1 MNTLRKK
8 RNSLTLFQRVSE
20 STFLDATTTDS
31 SARALA
37 ACLKVESDK
46 AAESPDNNIKSNKS
60 VNNVTALKKSRSR
73 AASEMFWEEGVPEMP
88 VDNKTVVETTRRRSQ
103 SYELLEEELERKEA
117 ELKMAAEIGLKLF
130 EKSEASTK
138 RCEELNI
145 QVRDLSNQ
153 LIELEMENEVM
164 QRRQVAQRKR
174 QEEISKENIKLS
186 SDIGQVDSLKS
197 ELEEA
202 RATIALL
209 ESSYNEQPSK
219 YRRSSRRLSLG
230 GKNSVNGGIGSNGSI
245 GGNENNGST
254 RDIADHGIEDNE
266 TTKNQIE
273 NDPAKVIELENQL
286 DVLQMELAIAKK
298 KTTLVEKSNLRVLE
312 LESLAKENKINLDE
326 LRIENDVSRNNMRQA
341 MNKCAKF
348 EEQLE
353 EDKDIIN
360 MLRSRITDLEEELA
374 AAGNSNDAMDSRS
387 RFSSRADVVLD
398 EIREQRE
405 HSESQMSYMSS
416 NEHID
421 TELQDRLVAKLQE
434 STTQLM
440 LTQTEL
446 NSAENELQKYKRQYA
461 EWIQAKKPEFT
472 VESSVNHERGY
483 VLYQITLLQN
493 NKEKLHFIEH
503 RYSEVSRFRAE
514 LKRAL
519 FVNDNLGSIRLPA
532 LPPKVWGH
540 SRSQSQPVVEKRVNG
555 IKIFL
560 NILLALSELSEPIR
574 THFFNWIGF
583 DEKQQQQQKV
593 EKVEEVEEVEEK
605 RE

>member
-46 AAESPDNNIKSNKS
+46 AAESPDNIKSNKS

-174 QEEISKENIKLS
+174 QEEISKENLKLS

>member
-1 MNTLRKK
+1 
-8 RNSLTLFQRVSE
+8 
-20 STFLDATTTDS
+20 
-31 SARALA
+31 
-37 ACLKVESDK
+37 
-46 AAESPDNNIKSNKS
+46 
-60 VNNVTALKKSRSR
+60 
-73 AASEMFWEEGVPEMP
+73 
-88 VDNKTVVETTRRRSQ
+88 
-103 SYELLEEELERKEA
+103 
-117 ELKMAAEIGLKLF
+117 
-130 EKSEASTK
+130 
-138 RCEELNI
+138 
-145 QVRDLSNQ
+145 
-153 LIELEMENEVM
+153 
-164 QRRQVAQRKR
+164 
-174 QEEISKENIKLS
+174 
-186 SDIGQVDSLKS
+186 
-197 ELEEA
+197 
-202 RATIALL
+202 
-209 ESSYNEQPSK
+209 
-219 YRRSSRRLSLG
+219 
-230 GKNSVNGGIGSNGSI
+230 
-245 GGNENNGST
+245 
-254 RDIADHGIEDNE
+254 
-266 TTKNQIE
+266 
-273 NDPAKVIELENQL
+273 
-286 DVLQMELAIAKK
+286 
-298 KTTLVEKSNLRVLE
+298 
-312 LESLAKENKINLDE
+312 
-326 LRIENDVSRNNMRQA
+326 
-341 MNKCAKF
+341 
-348 EEQLE
+348 
-353 EDKDIIN
+353 
-360 MLRSRITDLEEELA
+360 
-374 AAGNSNDAMDSRS
+374 MDSRS

>member
-174 QEEISKENIKLS
+174 QEEISKENLKLS

-514 LKRAL
+514 LKRVL